1 MQTKAIEYD
10 MKKNDLKKLI
20 RNLPKRPGVLGR
32 DIYFNSAVIIPLVK
46 IKGEYHILFQKR
58 AKHIRQ
64 GGDICFPGGGFE
76 KGVDK
81 NYKQTALREL
91 KEELGILKKD
101 VNIVGQLDT
110 MVAPMGSV
118 VETFIGLVRKRA
130 LKTMKIDKNE
140 VEKII
145 LIPLSFFKNNAPTV
159 YTLRSEVKPYH
170 INEDGTK
177 EIYFPTEELGLP
189 EAYQK
194 PWGHKRHKVWVYK
207 YKNEVI
213 WGMTAVILNDLL
225 KKY

>member
-1 MQTKAIEYD
+1 
-10 MKKNDLKKLI
+10 MKKKDLKKLLKK
-20 RNLPKRPGVLGR
+20 LPKIPGVLGR
-32 DIYFNSAVIIPLVK
+32 DIYFNSAVLIPLIK

-76 KGVDK
+76 KGIDK
-81 NYKQTALREL
+81 NYEQTALRET
-91 KEELGILKKD
+91 KEELGISKKD
-101 VNIVGQLDT
+101 IKIIGQLDT

-118 VETFIGLVRKRA
+118 VESFIGIIKKKVLQ
-130 LKTMKIDKNE
+130 TMKIDKNE
-140 VEKII
+140 VEKTI
-145 LIPLSFFKNNAPTV
+145 LIPLSFFKNNKALE
-159 YTLRSEVKPYH
+159 YKLRSEVKPYH

-177 EIYFPTEELGLP
+177 EVYFPTQELGLP
-189 EAYQK
+189 EVYQK